1 MAKND
6 VYGIGK
12 LLKGFSGGDITAD
25 FLSNESISNVEEYMD
40 GKPTGKKVAYG
51 DLRSYDDVT
60 KISEEYRMKG
70 QPREGMGWIRDAD
83 GFGSETV
90 YAWSTDVKVG
100 GVCDLPEG
108 IIVIVRTGNDD

>member
-1 MAKND
+1 MWMYVNEDGNPSREGYYWCTLIAE
-6 VYGIGK
+6 I
-12 LLKGFSGGDITAD
+12 LK
-25 FLSNESISNVEEYMD
+25 D